1 MSFTVKTFNENVFI
15 HSFLPSPP
23 PSLAPQI
30 SASNFPLAFEVLIAE
45 EAVANVHFGPGHHQ
59 AGHPL
64 SQLSQEIFR
73 GAVQQCLEGA
83 WSRRA
88 PYNLLQ
94 NCPKSGEEM
103 SVCQR

>member
-1 MSFTVKTFNENVFI
+1 MFI
-15 HSFLPSPP
+15 LG
-23 PSLAPQI
+23 Q
-30 SASNFPLAFEVLIAE
+30 
-45 EAVANVHFGPGHHQ
+45 GHHR
-59 AGHPL
+59 AGHTL
-64 SQLSQEIFR
+64 SQLSQERVR

-94 NCPKSGEEM
+94 NCPMSGEET